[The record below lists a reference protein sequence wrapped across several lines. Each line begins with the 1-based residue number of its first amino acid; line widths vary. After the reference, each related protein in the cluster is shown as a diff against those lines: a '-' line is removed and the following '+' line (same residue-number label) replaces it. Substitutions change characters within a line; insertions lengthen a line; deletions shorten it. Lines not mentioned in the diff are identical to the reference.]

1 MSSIAYSS
9 HRSVCKMTGQ
19 ITESSSWREFGGRNS
34 IDDEKQTWN
43 GIRYAQWIFLP
54 FRLVLF
60 LCRVPCEIRMLMTE
74 TPKWVQNHQKCWQ
87 SCHGCVYVRWFIQS
101 AHGSDLWLPSILIT
115 VTLVN
120 LRETSVQLLVFWA
133 CTVSQKDGVRFESGV
148 HMAFSHR
155 WSFFKTFAFIKLSL

>member
-74 TPKWVQNHQKCWQ
+74 TPCWQ

-101 AHGSDLWLPSILIT
+101 AHGCSDLWLPSILIT

-120 LRETSVQLLVFWA
+120 QVNFSSTSSEHVRLVKRMGCGLIQACIWPLVIAGHFLRHLL
-133 CTVSQKDGVRFESGV
+133 S
-148 HMAFSHR
+148 
-155 WSFFKTFAFIKLSL
+155 